1 MGSIRLRGVSRSY
14 RLLLEHNRTLK
25 ETVLRRRRTRSRE
38 VVALKDVDLDVA
50 PGTALGVVG
59 ANGAGKSTLL
69 TVIAGIL
76 PADRGTVE
84 TSGRVV
90 SLLELGAGFHPDFT
104 GRENVLL
111 NASIH
116 GMTRTEISRRM
127 DSIVAFAEL
136 DQFIDAPVRTYSTGM
151 YMRLGFAVATSLD
164 PEILLLDE
172 VLAVG
177 DSAFQQKC
185 MGRIAEF
192 QKSDATIVFVSHN
205 AGAVE
210 LVCDRAIWL
219 ANGRVQADGEPRAVL
234 DRYEM
239 GLAEH
244 VAAEGATHG
253 PDWRSAR
260 ITGVR
265 LTDGEETTDRFLSGD
280 PFIVEVDYET
290 VEPVGPAVTLL
301 ILTAEGGL
309 MTVTDNRHD
318 HEPVDAPPGHRTAR
332 FTIDALPLLEGRF
345 TVDVYLDPPAGG
357 DSFHRW
363 ERCADFTVFAR
374 MRGYGPVAFPG
385 TWSLEVGTQHR
396 SPL

>member
-1 MGSIRLRGVSRSY
+1 M
-14 RLLLEHNRTLK
+14 
-25 ETVLRRRRTRSRE
+25 
-38 VVALKDVDLDVA
+38 ALTDVDLDVT

-76 PADRGTVE
+76 PPDRGTVE

-116 GMTRTEISRRM
+116 GMTRSEIERRM

-136 DQFIDAPVRTYSTGM
+136 EQFIDAPVRTYSTGM

-192 QKSDATIVFVSHN
+192 QRSDATIVFVSHN
-205 AGAVE
+205 ASAVT

-219 ANGRVQADGEPRAVL
+219 AGGRVQADGDPQAVL

-239 GLAEH
+239 GLAGPVHEDD
-244 VAAEGATHG
+244 ATHG

-265 LTDGEETTDRFLSGD
+265 LTDGEETADRFLSGD
-280 PFIVEVDYET
+280 PFVVEVEYE
-290 VEPVGPAVTLL
+290 VLEPVGPAVTLVVT
-301 ILTAEGGL
+301 TAEGGL
-309 MTVTDNRHD
+309 ISVTDNRHD
-318 HEPVDAPPGHRTAR
+318 HEPLDAPPGSRRAR
-332 FTIDALPLLEGRF
+332 FVLEALPLLEGRF
-345 TVDVYLDPPAGG
+345 TVTVLLDPPAGG
-357 DSFHRW
+357 PSFHRW

-374 MRGYGPVAFPG
+374 TRGYGPVALPG
-385 TWSLEVGTQHR
+385 TWTLEVGSEER

>member
-1 MGSIRLRGVSRSY
+1 
-14 RLLLEHNRTLK
+14 
-25 ETVLRRRRTRSRE
+25 VLRRRRTRSRE
-38 VVALKDVDLDVA
+38 VVALKDVDLDVV

-116 GMTRTEISRRM
+116 GMTRTEIERRM
-127 DSIVAFAEL
+127 DSIIAFAEL
-136 DQFIDAPVRTYSTGM
+136 EQFIDAPVRTYSTGM

-192 QKSDATIVFVSHN
+192 QRSDATIVFVSHN
-205 AGAVE
+205 RGAVE
-210 LVCDRAIWL
+210 LVCDRAVWL
-219 ANGRVQADGEPRAVL
+219 ANGRIQADGDPRDVL
-234 DRYEM
+234 DRYEL
-239 GLAEH
+239 GLASSH
-244 VAAEGATHG
+244 ATSHAADGAAHGATHG
-253 PDWRSAR
+253 ANWRSCR

-265 LTDGEETTDRFLSGD
+265 LTDGEEPTDRFLSGD
-280 PFIVEVDYET
+280 PFVVEVEYET
-290 VEPVGPAVTLL
+290 LEPVGPAVTLMVM
-301 ILTAEGGL
+301 TAEGGL
-309 MTVTDNRHD
+309 MTVSDNRHD
-318 HEPVDAPPGHRTAR
+318 HEPIDAPPGHRTAR
-332 FTIDALPLLEGRF
+332 FVIDALPLLEGRF
-345 TVDVYLDPPAGG
+345 TINVLLDPPAGG

-374 MRGYGPVAFPG
+374 GRGYGPVALPG
-385 TWSLEVGTQHR
+385 TWSLEVGSQHR